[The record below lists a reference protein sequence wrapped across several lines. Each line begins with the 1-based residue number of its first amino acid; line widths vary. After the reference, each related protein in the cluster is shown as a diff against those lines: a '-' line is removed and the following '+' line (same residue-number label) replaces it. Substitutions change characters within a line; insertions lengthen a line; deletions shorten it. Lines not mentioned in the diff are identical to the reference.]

1 MVFEDLQF
9 SLDRLNSFF
18 LRSYREWAIR
28 IPDVNLYFLRG
39 VLGSM

>member
-18 LRSYREWAIR
+18 LRSFREWAIM
-28 IPDVNLYFLRG
+28 IPDVNLSFLRG

>member
-18 LRSYREWAIR
+18 LRSFRKWAIM
-28 IPDVNLYFLRG
+28 IPDLNLFF
-39 VLGSM
+39 